1 MDQKNILDALHDYF
15 EESIF
20 VTDGEGKILF
30 SNETASHRLGT
41 TSEEL
46 EGRNIRELLEEGLYE
61 RSTVLEAIRTKET
74 VVGSLYK
81 NPQQAVFSNSVPVL
95 GPDGE
100 VELVVTNNMSPE
112 QNMHW
117 EEIIRNHNR
126 ENERLRR
133 KLDYLQLQ
141 DQRVIVAESPAMQ
154 NVLRTIDA
162 VAPTESSVVI
172 LGKSGT
178 GKDLIAQLIHEKSSR
193 KDQSFIGI
201 NCAAMPENLLES
213 ELFGYEG
220 GAFTGARQGG
230 KIGLFEATTG
240 GTLFLDEVGEMS
252 LALQSKLLRV
262 LENKEI
268 RRIGG
273 VETIPIDV
281 RMICATNSNLEQM
294 VQDGAFREDLYY
306 RLSVFTLNLPPLK
319 DRKEDIIP
327 IAERFLGELNRK
339 YGTNKRLSSVAM
351 RSMMDYSWP
360 GNIRELRN
368 VIERTY
374 VVSPGEELM
383 FAPVPMAVPD
393 ESHGAFQGPHEQIEF
408 ASLKE
413 FVNYAEDKY
422 IRKIMDECGGSV
434 NQTAQRL
441 GIHRSVLYRKL
452 HRDK

>member
-1 MDQKNILDALHDYF
+1 MDLKTILDVLHDYF

-20 VTDGEGKILF
+20 VTDGEGNILF
-30 SNETASHRLGT
+30 SNETASKRLGS
-41 TSEEL
+41 TSKEL
-46 EGRNIRELLEEGLYE
+46 EGKNVRDFLEEGLYE
-61 RSTVLEAIRTKET
+61 RSTVLEAIRTKKT

-112 QNMHW
+112 QNMAW

-141 DQRVIVAESPAMQ
+141 DQRVIVAESPSMQ
-154 NVLRTIDA
+154 HVLRTIDA

-178 GKDLIAQLIHEKSSR
+178 GKDLIAQLIHEKSPR
-193 KDQSFIGI
+193 RNQSFIGI

-213 ELFGYEG
+213 ELFGYES
-220 GAFTGARQGG
+220 GAFTGAIQGG
-230 KIGLFEATTG
+230 KIGLFEATAG

-281 RMICATNSNLEQM
+281 RVICATNSNLEHM
-294 VQDGAFREDLYY
+294 VQEGAFREDLYY

-327 IAERFLGELNRK
+327 IAEKFLADLNRK
-339 YGTNKRLSSVAM
+339 YGTKKRLSPVAVKTM
-351 RSMMDYSWP
+351 QDYHWP

-368 VIERTY
+368 VIERTF

-383 FAPVPMAVPD
+383 FSPVPMAVPD
-393 ESHGAFQGPHEQIEF
+393 ESSRAFDGPPEQIEF
-408 ASLKE
+408 ASLKD
-413 FVNYAEDKY
+413 FVSYAEDKY
-422 IRKIMDECGGSV
+422 IHKIMDECGGSV
-434 NQTAQRL
+434 NRTAQRL

-452 HRDK
+452 HKNK